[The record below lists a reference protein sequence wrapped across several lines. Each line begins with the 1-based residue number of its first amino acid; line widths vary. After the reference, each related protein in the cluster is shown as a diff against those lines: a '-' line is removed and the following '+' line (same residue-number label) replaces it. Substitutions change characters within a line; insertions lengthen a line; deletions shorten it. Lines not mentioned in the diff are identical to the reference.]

1 MPSYKWGFKSW
12 GISMNEYA
20 TEIRIRFYDDIG
32 IFKVEELFEALQNL
46 KARDYLKLYQMIY
59 QDLIEHQQLNYFEK
73 LKDNL
78 ESKGDE

>member
-1 MPSYKWGFKSW
+1 
-12 GISMNEYA
+12 MNEYA

-59 QDLIEHQQLNYFEK
+59 QDLIEHQQLNYSEK

-78 ESKGDE
+78 ESKGE

>member
-1 MPSYKWGFKSW
+1 
-12 GISMNEYA
+12 MNEYV
-20 TEIRIRFYDDIG
+20 TEIKIRFYDDID

-59 QDLIEHQQLNYFEK
+59 QDLIEHQQLNYFEE

-78 ESKGDE
+78 ENKGE